1 MNIRNSK
8 KEVLRIEVTK
18 KNSVKKRRLI
28 NRVVRKISTNKKS
41 GKKRINYKKMNTDIS
56 KKKY

>member
-8 KEVLRIEVTK
+8 KEVLIIEVTK

-56 KKKY
+56 KKNY